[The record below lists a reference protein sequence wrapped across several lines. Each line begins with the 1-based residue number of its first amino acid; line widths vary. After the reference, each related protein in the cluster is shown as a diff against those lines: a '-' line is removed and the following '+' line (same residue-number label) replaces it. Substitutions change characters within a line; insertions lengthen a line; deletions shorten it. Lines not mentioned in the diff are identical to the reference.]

1 MPEETYLSLQP
12 SESTIASMASRIF
25 AAYVQKGEVD
35 DANVDHYVKKSTHL
49 ALKIANYTDSACKSD
64 GEWMVEKSAGPASLL

>member
-1 MPEETYLSLQP
+1 MSEENYLSLQP

-25 AAYVQKGEVD
+25 AAYVQKGEVGEG
-35 DANVDHYVKKSTHL
+35 NIDHYVKKSTDI
-49 ALKIANYTDSACKSD
+49 ALKIASYTDSVCKSD